1 MAVYKI
7 FPEQDTFIFTQ
18 VVTGNAGFD
27 EILEIG
33 GYNIQNIGQTSRAL
47 IQFKSSEI
55 TNTVNTTIATGS
67 WSASL
72 DLTLASGYENPATQS
87 IYAYPLAQQWEGGV
101 GKFGDELGASLTS
114 QSADKSGCSWR
125 YRKAEETDAWTLVSF
140 PANVTGSYNSTY
152 PGGGSWFTGSAGTNL
167 EASQSFG
174 LNDQLDLSIDVTNA
188 AKLHYSGTISN
199 NGYIVKLDDSLEFNL
214 SASLLNKYFSSNTN
228 TIYPPSL
235 TFKWDDSTYS
245 TGSLTLLSSS
255 EAICQVTNNKG
266 EYPDI
271 GKARFRLLARPIAPP
286 RIFTTGSI
294 YKTNYALPSG
304 SFYGLQDA
312 FTEEMEIPFDTVFTK
327 ISCDSTGPFFDIHMN
342 GLQPE
347 RYYKILIKSTLDGTT
362 AVFDNDNVFKVVRN
376 G

>member
-7 FPEQDTFIFTQ
+7 FPEQDTFIYTQ
-18 VVTGNAGFD
+18 VVTGNAGYD

-33 GYNIQNIGQTSRAL
+33 GYNIQNIGQSSRAL
-47 IQFKSSEI
+47 IQFKTSEI
-55 TNTVNTTIATGS
+55 RNTVNRTIATGS

-72 DLTLASGYENPATQS
+72 DLSLASGYENPATQS
-87 IYAYPLAQQWEGGV
+87 IYVYPIAQQWEGGV

-125 YRKAEETDAWTLVSF
+125 YRKAEETDAWTLTSF
-140 PANVTGSYNSTY
+140 PTDVTGSYSATY
-152 PGGGSWFTGSAGTNL
+152 PGGGSWFSASNGTSL
-167 EASQSFG
+167 EATQSFG
-174 LNDQLDLSIDVTNA
+174 LNDELDLSVDITTA
-188 AKLHYSGTISN
+188 AKLHYSGTLN
-199 NGYIVKLDDSLEFNL
+199 NYGYIIKLQDSLEFNL
-214 SASLLNKYFSSNTN
+214 SASLLNKYYSGNTN

-235 TFKWDDSTYS
+235 TFKWDDSSYD

-255 EAICQVTNNKG
+255 EAICQVSNNRG
-266 EYPDI
+266 EYADI
-271 GKARFRLLARPIAPP
+271 GKTRFRLLARPIAPT

-304 SFYGLQDA
+304 SYYGLQDA
-312 FTEEMEIPFDTVFTK
+312 YTEEMEIPFDTSFTK
-327 ISCDSTGPFFDIHMN
+327 ISCDSTGPYFDVYMS

-362 AVFDNDNVFKVVRN
+362 SVFDDDNIFKVVRN